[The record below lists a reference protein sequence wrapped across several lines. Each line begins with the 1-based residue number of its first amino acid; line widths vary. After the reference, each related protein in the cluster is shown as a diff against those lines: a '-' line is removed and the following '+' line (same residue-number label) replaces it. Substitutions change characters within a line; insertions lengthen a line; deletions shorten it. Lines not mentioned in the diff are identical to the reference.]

1 MKRLILA
8 ITLALISTCMLF
20 ADNNATE
27 LTDDSIIALVAE
39 EEFNMDDY
47 QAQLESL
54 AGDDYKKYKAL
65 QERMGVSKEQREAAE
80 KAKKQRLWLRF
91 ILSLVVALIPI
102 FDILR
107 QVITGEIQPAGP
119 AAIFKTAGVLL
130 GWGIVL
136 FGLNFAWM
144 WVLFTGNTKIMGA
157 ILGLALLAFVV
168 YAAVSVNKY
177 YKKLNNRDKN

>member
-47 QAQLESL
+47 RTQLESL

-65 QERMGVSKEQREAAE
+65 QERLEVSEEQRVAAE
-80 KAKKQRLWLRF
+80 KAKQQRLWL
-91 ILSLVVALIPI
+91 IL
-102 FDILR
+102 
-107 QVITGEIQPAGP
+107 
-119 AAIFKTAGVLL
+119 
-130 GWGIVL
+130 
-136 FGLNFAWM
+136 
-144 WVLFTGNTKIMGA
+144 
-157 ILGLALLAFVV
+157 
-168 YAAVSVNKY
+168 Y
-177 YKKLNNRDKN
+177 YL